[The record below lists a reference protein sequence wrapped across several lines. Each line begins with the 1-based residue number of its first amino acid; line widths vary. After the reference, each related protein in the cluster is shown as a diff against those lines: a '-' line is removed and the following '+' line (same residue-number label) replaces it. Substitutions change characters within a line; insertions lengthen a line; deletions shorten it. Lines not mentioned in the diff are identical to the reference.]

1 MKHLELHVLQSV
13 PVTCLNRDDLGSPKT
28 GFFGGVQ
35 RARVS
40 SQSWKRAIREYAHE
54 ISPYFEGKRS
64 RLIIEPLKDELIKL
78 DNNEELALKWAR
90 EIAGSLATL
99 DSENEKKVKTILER
113 AVTSKG
119 LQHKVSN
126 VLVPEEE
133 EVRTRAGE
141 KKTVK
146 KKVFPGYVLIEA
158 LLDNETHHLIR
169 NTAGVT
175 GFVGSGADPMPLSP
189 HEVDHILGKIEEEAA
204 QPKPSWQK
212 GESVRVISGPF
223 TDFTGK
229 VEEVNLNRETMK
241 VLIPIFGRETSVELN
256 YTEIEKM

>member
-1 MKHLELHVLQSV
+1 MAGTRRWYVIH
-13 PVTCLNRDDLGSPKT
+13 TFT
-28 GFFGGVQ
+28 GQ
-35 RARVS
+35 
-40 SQSWKRAIREYAHE
+40 
-54 ISPYFEGKRS
+54 
-64 RLIIEPLKDELIKL
+64 
-78 DNNEELALKWAR
+78 
-90 EIAGSLATL
+90 
-99 DSENEKKVKTILER
+99 EKKVKTILER